1 MTTILIKVNLVNDI
15 NFTVPRE
22 TFSINNLQSLLRW
35 GRGGVDEISC
45 LVQALNKASL
55 TIM

>member
-22 TFSINNLQSLLRW
+22 TFSIDNLQDLVGG
-35 GRGGVDEISC
+35 GRVVDEIFC
-45 LVQALNKASL
+45 LVQALDKASL
-55 TIM
+55 TIV